1 MNKLHVS
8 KENSK
13 MGKVTSVSLTPVVS
27 CPPNVPCSKIC
38 YAMGSYRLRQ
48 NVRTA
53 WDDNYNFWAS
63 DPIGFFTA
71 IDKYLAST
79 KRPIK
84 FFRWHVGGDIPS
96 QRYLNS
102 MCGIA
107 RDFDNIKFLAFTKN
121 HLLDFSLIPDNL
133 TIIASMWVKWGNA
146 NVPLRKAWYQDGTET
161 RIPSNALECHGN
173 CETCGLCWNLPS
185 IGRDVVF
192 YKH

>member
-1 MNKLHVS
+1 MHHLAIIFFFDFSLDNVKHSWYNIITVQGKLTPNQGVNRMNKLHVS

-53 WDDNYNFWAS
+53 WDDNYDFWAS

-84 FFRWHVGGDIPS
+84 FFRWHVGGDIPN

-107 RDFDNIKFLAFTKN
+107 RDF
-121 HLLDFSLIPDNL
+121 
-133 TIIASMWVKWGNA
+133 
-146 NVPLRKAWYQDGTET
+146 
-161 RIPSNALECHGN
+161 
-173 CETCGLCWNLPS
+173 
-185 IGRDVVF
+185 
-192 YKH
+192 